1 MATEGQQH
9 PIKIYFLIWLLLFVF
24 SFFSYL
30 VDYLDLQ
37 GNLRWFLIVVFML
50 LKAGFIVAIF
60 MHMKWERFALIF
72 GILTPPLALVVLMF
86 LMAIESDYAW
96 STRVVYMGEDPA
108 PKPELPEHMSHKEH
122 GEEIDH

>member
-1 MATEGQQH
+1 MASEGQQH

-30 VDYLDLQ
+30 VDFLDLQ

-72 GILTPPLALVVLMF
+72 GILLPPLALVVLMF

-96 STRVVYMGEDPA
+96 STRVVYMGEDAA
-108 PKPELPEHMSHKEH
+108 PKPEPPPHHQETD
-122 GEEIDH
+122 EEAKH

>member
-1 MATEGQQH
+1 MAAEGQQH
-9 PIKIYFLIWLLLFVF
+9 PIKIYFLIWLLLFVL

-30 VDYLDLQ
+30 VDFYHLE

-96 STRVVYMGEDPA
+96 STRVVYMGEDPT
-108 PKPELPEHMSHKEH
+108 PKPERPSHHKKA
-122 GEEIDH
+122 EEEKSQ

>member
-72 GILTPPLALVVLMF
+72 GILLPPIALVVLMF
-86 LMAIESDYAW
+86 LMAIESNYAW
-96 STRVVYMGEDPA
+96 NTRVWYMGEDMA
-108 PKPELPEHMSHKEH
+108 PKPKPPEHLHH
-122 GEEIDH
+122 GESEEETHY

>member
-9 PIKIYFLIWLLLFVF
+9 PIKIYFLIWLLLFIF

-60 MHMKWERFALIF
+60 MHMKWERYALIF
-72 GILTPPLALVVLMF
+72 GILLPPLALIVLMF

-96 STRVVYMGEDPA
+96 STRVEYMGEDPA
-108 PKPELPEHMSHKEH
+108 PKPKPPPHHSEVEHDTNHQ
-122 GEEIDH
+122 

>member
-9 PIKIYFLIWLLLFVF
+9 PIKIYFLIWLLLFVL

-30 VDYLDLQ
+30 VDFYHLE

-72 GILTPPLALVVLMF
+72 GILLPPLALIVLMF

-96 STRVVYMGEDPA
+96 STRVTYMGEDPA
-108 PKPELPEHMSHKEH
+108 PKPQPPVHHTKAGEDSEHK
-122 GEEIDH
+122 

>member
-9 PIKIYFLIWLLLFVF
+9 PIKIYFLIWLLLFVL

-30 VDYLDLQ
+30 VDFYHLE
-37 GNLRWFLIVVFML
+37 GNLRWFLIVFFML

-108 PKPELPEHMSHKEH
+108 PKPERPAHYKKES
-122 GEEIDH
+122 EKKDL

>member
-96 STRVVYMGEDPA
+96 STRVVYMGEEVAKKPQPPA
-108 PKPELPEHMSHKEH
+108 HHKKA
-122 GEEIDH
+122 EEGKDH

>member
-30 VDYLDLQ
+30 VDFLDLQ

-60 MHMKWERFALIF
+60 MHMKWERYALIF
-72 GILTPPLALVVLMF
+72 GILLPPVALLVLMF
-86 LMAIESDYAW
+86 LMAVESDYAW
-96 STRVVYMGEDPA
+96 NTRIWYLGEEPA
-108 PKPELPEHMSHKEH
+108 PKPLPPPHHKEAEDDTH
-122 GEEIDH
+122 H